1 MKSLDNSRAA
11 PLLALCAA
19 LLLLPGQVAAQQAQP
34 YAIQGTV
41 FDAVSQ
47 RPMSDVAVSLVG
59 TSLGTLTDSEGR
71 YFLRATVP
79 TGSYRL
85 EFTFIGRRKETRE
98 VSLAQNL
105 TVTVDRVLLTETAIQ
120 LEEIVV
126 TAPGVETQRSTLG
139 NTIESVPGEA
149 ISETGSASA
158 IDVALQGKVTGA
170 WISENNGQPGGGVS
184 IRLRGTSTI
193 LGGAEPL
200 YVVDGVIVDNN
211 TEGLISLSSNA
222 GRGGAAMTNALG
234 DLAPEDIDRIEVL
247 KGPAAAALYGS
258 RSNNGVIQIFT
269 KRGRQGRPRITV
281 RAEMLI
287 NSTPERYKLN
297 MSPFAGQADVT
308 WGPADSVGQPVQRY
322 DIQDSL
328 FHTGVGVNT
337 YVSVA
342 GGTEETSY
350 FVSGNFRN
358 EEGIQRS
365 TESERTSVRASL
377 SQRISQTLDLTATGA
392 FIDNSQ
398 KFVPEGEQTQ
408 GTLTNLLFGA
418 PTSFNPLFN
427 PETGRYPNT
436 PILGPNPLDVINNW
450 NAGRGVTRFAGSVQ
464 ARFRPIR
471 NGSIRYLFG
480 IDDYRESNVYFQPP
494 FSTSPGFAG
503 SVQNPI
509 AQSRQFNSDLV
520 ADYLA
525 QLSPNIGLTSTA
537 GFRYTSDRD
546 EVVRA
551 AAQDL
556 PPGQDL
562 VSGATQFASQSITEY
577 HTVGGFLEERLS
589 LSERLFLTAGINVEA
604 SSAFGKD
611 QRWQWFPRLGASYLM
626 HEESFWR
633 NGGLGNL
640 FSTMRLRA
648 AYGETGGQP
657 PGIYS
662 RFENY
667 VDVAYS
673 GKAGLV
679 ASTIAGNPDLKP
691 EREKELEFGFDV
703 GMFNDRLVTE
713 FSYYNQET
721 EDLVLPV
728 QLPPSS
734 GSQTQLQNIGVVSN
748 NGWELAVNTVNFN
761 RPTFTW
767 RSRLSMFGNNSK
779 VKNLVTA
786 SDTLIFGY
794 LNAVVEGQPVGVYYG
809 WYYDRNPDGSVVIDT
824 LTGLGRR
831 ARDEDGNLVR
841 KILGDPNPDVVV
853 SLLNTFDIGRS
864 LQFSFLL
871 DGRFGNEVANFSR
884 RITEFFGTDKVVEQ
898 EIQREIE
905 RKTNPD
911 LMPLKYTLNGDRIGN
926 YEEYVES
933 GGFVKLREI
942 VFRYRF
948 DQPFVRRLGASS
960 IDLRLAARNLIT
972 WTDYSGLDP
981 EVNMFLAQSVARGVD
996 FGTTPVPRS
1005 YVISVSYNY

>member
-1 MKSLDNSRAA
+1 MRLLNTCRAA
-11 PLLALCAA
+11 PLLALSVA
-19 LLLLPGQVAAQQAQP
+19 LMLPGQVGAQQVQS
-34 YAIQGTV
+34 YVIQGTV
-41 FDAVSQ
+41 NDAVSQ
-47 RPMSDVAVSLVG
+47 RPMADVAVTLAG
-59 TSLGTLTDSEGR
+59 TSLGTLTNPEGR
-71 YFLRATVP
+71 YFFRVSIRPGTY
-79 TGSYRL
+79 TL

-98 VSLAQNL
+98 IELGQALTITVDPVSL
-105 TVTVDRVLLTETAIQ
+105 VETAIQ
-120 LEEIVV
+120 LEAIVV
-126 TAPGVETQRSTLG
+126 TAPGVEAQRSTLG

-149 ISETGSASA
+149 ISEAGSATS

-170 WISENNGQPGGGVS
+170 WISENNGQPGGGTS

-200 YVVDGVIVDNN
+200 YVVDGVIIDNN
-211 TEGLISLSSNA
+211 TQGLISLSSNA
-222 GRGGAAMTNALG
+222 TRGGAAMTNALG

-287 NSTPERYKLN
+287 NSTPEKYALN
-297 MSPFAGQADVT
+297 LSPYAGRADVT
-308 WGPADSVGQPVQRY
+308 WGPADSVGQPIERY
-322 DIQDSL
+322 DYQDSL

-337 YVSVA
+337 YVSVT

-350 FVSGNFRN
+350 FVSGNYRN
-358 EEGIQRS
+358 EEGTQRS
-365 TESERTSVRASL
+365 TEAKRTSVRASL
-377 SQRISQTLDLTATGA
+377 TQRLSQALDLTATGN
-392 FIDNSQ
+392 FIDNTQ
-398 KFVPEGEQTQ
+398 KFVAEGEQTR
-408 GTLTNLLFGA
+408 GTLTNVLFGA
-418 PTSFNPLFN
+418 PTSFNPYFN

-436 PILGPNPLDVINNW
+436 PILGPNPLDIIHNW
-450 NAGRGVTRFAGSVQ
+450 NAGRGVTRFAGSIQ
-464 ARFRPIR
+464 ARLKAFE

-494 FSTSPGFAG
+494 FSVSPGFAG

-509 AQSRQFNSDLV
+509 LQSRQFNHDLV

-525 QLSPNIGLTSTA
+525 QLSPSVSLNSTA

-551 AAQDL
+551 AAEDL

-562 VSGATQFASQSITEY
+562 VSGATQFASQAITEY
-577 HTVGGFLEERLS
+577 RTVGGFLEERLG
-589 LSERLFLTAGINVEA
+589 LSERLFISAGVNLEA

-611 QRWQWFPRLGASYLM
+611 QRWQWFPKLGASYLL
-626 HEESFWR
+626 HQEPFWR
-633 NGGLGNL
+633 DGGLGGL

-657 PGIYS
+657 PQIYS

-667 VDVAYS
+667 VDVGYS
-673 GKAGLV
+673 GKAGLIS
-679 ASTIAGNPDLKP
+679 STTAGNPDLKP
-691 EREKELEFGFDV
+691 ERETETEMGLDV

-713 FSYYNQET
+713 FSYYWQNT
-721 EDLVLPV
+721 KDLVLPV
-728 QLPPSS
+728 PLPPSS
-734 GSQTQLQNIGVVSN
+734 GAQQQLTNVGEVSN
-748 NGWELAVNTVNFN
+748 KGWELAVNTVNFN
-761 RPTFTW
+761 RPSFTW
-767 RSRLSMFGNNSK
+767 RTRLSMFGNKSNVES
-779 VKNLVTA
+779 LVTA
-786 SDTLIFGY
+786 SDTLQFGY
-794 LNAVVEGQPVGVYYG
+794 LNQVMAGQPVGVFYGPYYE
-809 WYYDRNPDGSVVIDT
+809 RNADGSIAIDST
-824 LTGLGRR
+824 TGFGRR
-831 ARDEDGNLVR
+831 ARDEDGNLLR

-853 SLLNTFDIGRS
+853 QFLNTFDIGQN

-871 DGRFGNEVANFSR
+871 DSRFGADVANFSR
-884 RITEFFGTDKVVEQ
+884 RITEYFGTDKVVEQ

-905 RKTNPD
+905 RKTDPD
-911 LMPLKYTLNGDRIGN
+911 LLPIRYTLNGDRIGN
-926 YEEYVES
+926 YEEYVED

-942 VFRYRF
+942 VLRYRF
-948 DQPFVRRLGASS
+948 DQDWVKRLGAQS
-960 IDLRLAARNLIT
+960 IDLRLAGRNLIT

-996 FGTTPVPRS
+996 FGTTPIPRS